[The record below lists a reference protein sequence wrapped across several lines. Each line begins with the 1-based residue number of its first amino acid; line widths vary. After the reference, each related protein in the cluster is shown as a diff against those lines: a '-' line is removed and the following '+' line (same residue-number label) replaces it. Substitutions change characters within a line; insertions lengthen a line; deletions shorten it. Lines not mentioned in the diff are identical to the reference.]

1 MGLLTAVMGFI
12 SAGFHYYQTVD
23 GKGADGKG
31 SDRVR
36 RWLMADIAMAVVAA
50 PPLPLPTRPPDPLS
64 SNAPA
69 ALIRG
74 WRGTQVLFCANFLS
88 ARQFPG
94 AAEWL
99 LGAGAFAL
107 LYFGTLRPGMSE
119 EAASLFYTASHGAWH
134 LLICAASTM
143 YVMRATHTRL
153 GAPTVRTLFASSPQS
168 AASAGS
174 QREGCC
180 VLGRGRAGRR
190 RRPLSAPRLPSP
202 SVPSPPF
209 AFATQGLR
217 GCGADRWR
225 GAGCLCLG
233 AAGACSAGRA
243 AEGGERRRGRRCS
256 PPTR

>member
-1 MGLLTAVMGFI
+1 M
-12 SAGFHYYQTVD
+12 
-23 GKGADGKG
+23 
-31 SDRVR
+31 
-36 RWLMADIAMAVVAA
+36 
-50 PPLPLPTRPPDPLS
+50 
-64 SNAPA
+64 
-69 ALIRG
+69 
-74 WRGTQVLFCANFLS
+74 LFCANFLS

-99 LGAGAFAL
+99 LGAAAFAL

-153 GAPTVRTLFASSPQS
+153 GAPTVRTKRSSAC

-190 RRPLSAPRLPSP
+190 RKPPSVPRLPSP

-217 GCGADRWR
+217 GRGADRWR

-243 AEGGERRRGRRCS
+243 AEGGESMRERRSS
-256 PPTR
+256 PPTSFGRPKAFI